1 MEVDLA
7 SVTPPPESP
16 SEELVAEEPVV
27 DDSDVKRLGLHPD
40 LADDPAFHNTV
51 AQAQLGVPQ
60 AGSVASNDV
69 IANLLGQLAPPDAGT
84 PQHHHEA
91 PPPVAFD
98 PAALEQLRHFEPAQI
113 AQIVANTPQFQNLDL
128 SALGVGQPVPNQFPY
143 AGAGY
148 PPVQVRCLV
157 SFVLFFPGYANV
169 VRTRAAAIPGLCAA
183 ASWIPG
189 VGSSATAAA
198 AEQLQ
203 RLSTSRAA
211 STAAAAAV
219 RVWPTASA
227 GAESAEAPELP
238 DAAVQVLPDAERL
251 RLGRPVSF
259 LASVALSPASPS
271 HSRLLLPRWRCFAR
285 FEKSENRRR
294 KLVLYHV

>member
-1 MEVDLA
+1 MQVDLA

-16 SEELVAEEPVV
+16 NEELVAEEPVV

-69 IANLLGQLAPPDAGT
+69 IANLLGQLAPPDAET
-84 PQHHHEA
+84 PQHHQEA

-143 AGAGY
+143 AGPGY
-148 PPVQVRCLV
+148 PPVQVRSLGSSSRVV
-157 SFVLFFPGYANV
+157 SLRLTLSVQQQYQGYAPPPPPGSQAWGPPPPQPQPNNYNGYQPPV
-169 VRTRAAAIPGLCAA
+169 PPQQQQQQFVFGQPPLPAPRAQKHQNYRTQPCKFFRMPKGCD
-183 ASWIPG
+183 WG
-189 VGSSATAAA
+189 D
-198 AEQLQ
+198 
-203 RLSTSRAA
+203 RCR
-211 STAAAAAV
+211 
-219 RVWPTASA
+219 
-227 GAESAEAPELP
+227 
-238 DAAVQVLPDAERL
+238 
-251 RLGRPVSF
+251 F
-259 LASVALSPASPS
+259 L
-271 HSRLLLPRWRCFAR
+271 HQ
-285 FEKSENRRR
+285 
-294 KLVLYHV
+294 